1 MKYFLY
7 VLLSISI
14 FILVYIF
21 IPYSPIP
28 NDVSIEKIVVDKS
41 ERKLMVYCNGS
52 IVKTFSIS
60 LGDSPIG
67 HKKRKGDEKTPE
79 GDYVIDSKAGL
90 GASGYHKNLGVSYP
104 NKKDLVNARKKGFSP
119 GGYIKIHGLKN
130 GQGFFGRIQRWRD
143 WTDGCMAVTN
153 DEMDDLYKHVKI
165 GTPITIVP

>member
-1 MKYFLY
+1 MKYLFY
-7 VLLSISI
+7 IFLLSA
-14 FILVYIF
+14 ILLIAYQF
-21 IPYSPIP
+21 YPYSPLP
-28 NDVSIEKIVVDKS
+28 EKVTIDELIVNKS
-41 ERKLMVYCNGS
+41 ERKLMVYSNGS

-67 HKKRKGDEKTPE
+67 HKEREGDEKTPE
-79 GDYVIDSKAGL
+79 GDYVINSKAGL
-90 GASGYHKNLGVSYP
+90 GASGYYKNLGVSYP

-130 GQGFFGRIQRWRD
+130 GLGFIGKIQRWRD
-143 WTDGCMAVTN
+143 WTNGCMAVTN